1 MLELRICYSTAC
13 SVRSAVKKEMLMQ
26 PSFCY
31 NWPIFRDKVKKKF
44 QSWHITGIVFLN
56 PTTTAVRILLRLQR
70 HRHGS
75 LTLHCIDSLRISPWW
90 KFRFKLSFIHFL
102 VLVLLKLF
110 GFIMTWQQYSQFK
123 SIALAHCSTVGT
135 I

>member
-26 PSFCY
+26 PSICY
-31 NWPIFRDKVKKKF
+31 NWPIFWDKKLKKI
-44 QSWHITGIVFLN
+44 SIMAHYRN
-56 PTTTAVRILLRLQR
+56 RIFKSRCYRGQDFSKRR